1 MTEPLIPLP
10 EPGEQ
15 SPEDYLQIS
24 HRALQ
29 QARLHLEESDRL
41 QASEKVSGA
50 VAEALKAIG
59 KQRNWRH
66 DSHAIRASIASQ
78 LGAELGRSTSAA
90 QSIYLGRALADEQHR
105 NHYENFLYEDDIQR
119 AIEASEALVDI
130 IERMMNES
138 PLPFA
143 VATRSEAHRISQLTG
158 HRPDIG
164 DTDALGFANFEGALR
179 GE

>member
-10 EPGEQ
+10 EPREQ

-24 HRALQ
+24 RRDLQ

-41 QASEKVSGA
+41 QSEKVSGA
-50 VAEALKAIG
+50 AAEALKAIG

-78 LGAELGRSTSAA
+78 LSAELGRSSHDA
-90 QSIYLGRALADEQHR
+90 QTLYRGKAFADQQHS
-105 NHYENFLYEDDIQR
+105 NFFENFLLEDAIQ
-119 AIEASEALVDI
+119 EATEAAEALVDI

-138 PLPFA
+138 PRSFT

-179 GE
+179 GQ